1 MDTLLVN
8 MPTHSSLLIH
18 PSHLSHRPADRLLDL
33 AMQLQRSIIDVMT
46 TPHPHPHESTSSPL
60 LHDPHP
66 SDTPSPSDK
75 LDVLLDVV
83 RDLQSELRGVRALAQ
98 EQTGLLQVRYSF
110 D

>member
-33 AMQLQRSIIDVMT
+33 AMQLQRSIFDVMT
-46 TPHPHPHESTSSPL
+46 PPPPPPPPPPPT
-60 LHDPHP
+60 HP